1 MDILDLLERLPFP
14 IVMNVLDY
22 SSVFKNIIH
31 PLGWNFIRQ
40 HYKFRVC
47 PDCGEFRHFYTTSS
61 SNVYN
66 PQAVPSLSS
75 LSSNEYRKT
84 YCFCKKRRYKYEPF
98 PHLKVSLQ
106 QSVNI
111 LRPQN
116 GKNPSIYHSLSGVNE
131 RLIRNRS
138 QNLFCNSF
146 DVKDFYFIVDRQP
159 QKLYNFKLLLNF
171 LNTTGKANVYQTPLR
186 SFLLL
191 EEDDASLDPLLH
203 HPWDPENPDNDD
215 DSDILQM
222 LSKLILEPVLN
233 SRSYPLFF
241 YDYIDSYVGQDRQDR
256 QGSQDPHDLTS
267 FWSKKIKKGGVEN
280 PWVFVEKNI
289 LFEPFTF
296 LDKKVK
302 DTSLPFSLPVSYL
315 YPKLENVKSLPNN
328 APEKFLKLFITS
340 TSTSTYFPYDPLSLL
355 PPKNISNISNNHRK
369 RKIGHIE
376 QIRDPASP
384 TDDVPSLQNTR
395 ETQKKASLP
404 FLNSCPGLSS
414 PPHTSPPGTK
424 SMVTFPPWSPF
435 PSSTKI
441 FPPSSTPLVSTPNN
455 HTTSTSFYHPT
466 DTHTSRPSQSYLDH
480 SSQIY
485 HLSQKTQSPI
495 KYEAPSADT

>member
-1 MDILDLLERLPFP
+1 MDISDLLERLPFP

-22 SSVFKNIIH
+22 SSLLKNRIH

-47 PDCGEFRHFYTTSS
+47 SDCGEFRHFYASSS

-84 YCFCKKRRYKYEPF
+84 YCFCKKRRNKYEPF

-171 LNTTGKANVYQTPLR
+171 LNTTGKANIYQTPLR
-186 SFLLL
+186 SFLLM
-191 EEDDASLDPLLH
+191 EEEDASLDSLLH
-203 HPWDPENPDNDD
+203 HENHD

-222 LSKLILEPVLN
+222 LSKIILEPVLN

-241 YDYIDSYVGQDRQDR
+241 YEYADSYV
-256 QGSQDPHDLTS
+256 SQDSQDSQDLTS

-315 YPKLENVKSLPNN
+315 YPNLQNVKNLPNN
-328 APEKFLKLFITS
+328 AAEKFLKLFLTS

-355 PPKNISNISNNHRK
+355 PPKNISNISNISNNHRK

-376 QIRDPASP
+376 QIRDPAFP
-384 TDDVPSLQNTR
+384 TDDVPSLQNIR

-435 PSSTKI
+435 PSSTKTT
-441 FPPSSTPLVSTPNN
+441 PPSLTPLVSTPNN

-466 DTHTSRPSQSYLDH
+466 GTHTSWPFQSYLDH
-480 SSQIY
+480 SFQTSP
-485 HLSQKTQSPI
+485 LSQKTQSPV
-495 KYEAPSADT
+495 KYEAPSVDT